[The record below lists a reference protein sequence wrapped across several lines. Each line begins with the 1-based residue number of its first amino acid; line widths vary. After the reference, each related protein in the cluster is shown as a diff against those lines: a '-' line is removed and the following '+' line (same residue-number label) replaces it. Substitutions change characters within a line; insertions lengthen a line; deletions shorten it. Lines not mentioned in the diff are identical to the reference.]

1 MVATMRVVFP
11 LLISFMLCGG
21 ALAGGYC
28 ADPDSDDTAPP
39 AHADETYPASWFKGI
54 SLATTPAEMRAI
66 GRQRGFLT
74 GTFTFVGETV
84 VAAVN
89 LCRDGGV
96 VARAD
101 FDRRGRM
108 LRLGLK
114 DQFFYDTPVFVRD
127 FAEDVFKTYA
137 VKTLETDDDVCFQ
150 DVTCF
155 QGVSKYGEQ
164 FLIMRFGTGA
174 ELYVRPPARNE
185 D

>member
-1 MVATMRVVFP
+1 MRSV
-11 LLISFMLCGG
+11 LSALILAIALCGD

-28 ADPDSDDTAPP
+28 SDPDSDDSAPRSQTGKT
-39 AHADETYPASWFKGI
+39 HAASSFMGI
-54 SLATTPAEMRAI
+54 SLESTPADLREIA
-66 GRQRGFLT
+66 RQHGFLT
-74 GTFTFVGETV
+74 GTFPFVGETV

-101 FDRRGRM
+101 FDRQGRM
-108 LRLGLK
+108 LRLSLK

-137 VKTLETDDDVCFQ
+137 VKTLETADDVCFQ

-155 QGVSKYGEQ
+155 RGVAKHGEQ